1 MAVLGSDKL
10 GNSPYPV
17 ISFTGSTTWTCP
29 VRMEVIIYVI
39 GAGGSGG
46 VASNGAQN
54 ELTGSDD
61 NAYALGGGAGGC
73 AISKLTL
80 AAQDYTVTIGAGG
93 LAVYN
98 TGTTSNAVFTAGTAG
113 GNSSFAGTGIT
124 TMNALG
130 GAGGACAAGNMP
142 SSNTAGGGANGGT
155 IMNNTGGGAARST
168 ATGRHISGGG
178 AVGLWATG
186 EDGVLSTTGGA
197 TANGGICSVGDATSL
212 SNQNTSR
219 TSTTI
224 APFTGLFTAL
234 HRGNLVNQG
243 YGGVP
248 AGEGLHALSNN
259 ASAITNSY
267 GNTHWYYQ
275 AYSALNGGV
284 GFASGNRR
292 YMHGGSASCGGG
304 SGGCIGFYQSGSNTP
319 RTYNGSGGNGMILI
333 FPLDM

>member
-1 MAVLGSDKL
+1 MAILGADKL

-29 VRMEVIIYVI
+29 VAMEVIIYVI
-39 GAGGSGG
+39 GAGGAGG

-73 AISKLTL
+73 AVSKLTL
-80 AAQDYTVTIGAGG
+80 AAQDYTVVIGAGG
-93 LAVYN
+93 GSVYN
-98 TGTTSNAVFTAGTAG
+98 TGNTSNAVFTAGTAG
-113 GNSSFAGTGIT
+113 GASSFAGTGIT

-142 SSNTAGGGANGGT
+142 SSNTAGGAANGGT
-155 IMNNTGGGAARST
+155 IMNNAGGGALRSS

-178 AVGLWATG
+178 AVGLWAAG
-186 EDGVLSTTGGA
+186 ENGALSTTGGG
-197 TANGGICSVGDATSL
+197 TASGGICSVGDSTAL
-212 SNQNTSR
+212 SQANYGL
-219 TSTTI
+219 TSTSI
-224 APFTGLFTAL
+224 SPFTGLLTSL
-234 HRGNLVNQG
+234 VRGGLVSAT
-243 YGGVP
+243 GGTP
-248 AGEGLHALSNN
+248 AGEGLPALSANTVGIAN
-259 ASAITNSY
+259 AY

-275 AYSALNGGV
+275 ANSALNGG
-284 GFASGNRR
+284 GAFANGNRR

-304 SGGCIGFYQSGSNTP
+304 SGGCIGFYQSGGNTP
-319 RTYNGSGGNGMILI
+319 RTYNGSGGSGMVII